1 MARVKEVLTEKEREN
16 AKELSKAGSEG
27 INKWISLGKTRN
39 RLFDIMRQFFPIER
53 EIIDLQSESSR
64 LMFRLKEM
72 AWDIPSSEPINQ
84 NVLNQ
89 LTGLIQQVKALL
101 TSGRLEKIIKKQQN
115 LWAEYLQERIHNPIL
130 AEIKY

>member
-1 MARVKEVLTEKEREN
+1 
-16 AKELSKAGSEG
+16 
-27 INKWISLGKTRN
+27 
-39 RLFDIMRQFFPIER
+39 
-53 EIIDLQSESSR
+53 
-64 LMFRLKEM
+64 MFRLKEM